1 MNKLG
6 SKSWGT
12 IGTVTVE
19 SLGLTSQTVRSLRE
33 HVIGDWRHLDLCCLC
48 DGRGW
53 AREWLT
59 DVAARCIH
67 QSSSEAVEVVIRI
80 ES

>member
-1 MNKLG
+1 MLV
-6 SKSWGT
+6 
-12 IGTVTVE
+12 VT
-19 SLGLTSQTVRSLRE
+19 
-33 HVIGDWRHLDLCCLC
+33 GDIWTYAAYVT
-48 DGRGW
+48 GRGW
-53 AREWLT
+53 TREWLT